1 MARTAN
7 NTTATANNTN
17 NTNKEEKNMKNYT
30 TMKKAE
36 LIALIE
42 EQEKELKRRNNMIK
56 DLEGTLMLTEAKV
69 EGLGD
74 ALKAVK
80 KAMMSFKDA
89 MNDVYTADIVKN
101 ATAEIEPQKIEAK
114 KVVVEAEKRV
124 EAPKKPDKA
133 TKTTK
138 TTKKVKTEGKKV
150 VAEETPKPEKKRWLT
165 KEEYKAQ
172 FTPEQQEAWKLQKQN
187 DVRIRN
193 EVAAEMRAEAKM
205 SGVYWKKAEYK
216 VEFEKRVNARKEA
229 K

>member
-1 MARTAN
+1 MARRTMN
-7 NTTATANNTN
+7 NTATANTTTN
-17 NTNKEEKNMKNYT
+17 NNVKEEKNMKNYT
-30 TMKKAE
+30 AMKKAE
-36 LIALIE
+36 LIVLLE
-42 EQEKELKRRNNMIK
+42 EQDKELKRRNNIIK

-101 ATAEIEPQKIEAK
+101 ATAEIEPQKIEAEK
-114 KVVVEAEKRV
+114 KV
-124 EAPKKPDKA
+124 EAPKKPEKA

-138 TTKKVKTEGKKV
+138 TAKKVKTEGKKV
-150 VAEETPKPEKKRWLT
+150 VAEAEKTVEKKRWMT

-187 DVRIRN
+187 DARIRN
-193 EVAAEMRAEAKM
+193 EVAAEMRAEAKKT
-205 SGVYWKKAEYK
+205 GVYWKKAEYK

>member
-1 MARTAN
+1 MARTTMN
-7 NTTATANNTN
+7 NTATANNNTN
-17 NTNKEEKNMKNYT
+17 NNVKEEKNMKNYT
-30 TMKKAE
+30 AMKKAE
-36 LIALIE
+36 LIALLE
-42 EQEKELKRRNNMIK
+42 EQEKELKRRNNIIK

-101 ATAEIEPQKIEAK
+101 ATAEIEPQKIEAEKTVEK
-114 KVVVEAEKRV
+114 KI
-124 EAPKKPDKA
+124 EAPRKPNKA

-150 VAEETPKPEKKRWLT
+150 VAEAEKTVEKKRWMT